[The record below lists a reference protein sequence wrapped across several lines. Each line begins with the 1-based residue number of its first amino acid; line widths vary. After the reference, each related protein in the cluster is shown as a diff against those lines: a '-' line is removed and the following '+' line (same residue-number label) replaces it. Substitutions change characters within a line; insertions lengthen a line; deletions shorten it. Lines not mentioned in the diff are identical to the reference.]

1 MLDLA
6 RKAIIRGAYS
16 PETIA
21 EIFELP
27 LSDIEVLEREVSQ
40 DTREQRQSQKNQY
53 LHPAAEIPFCPR
65 IVQDNSEFPYY
76 IMDIRGLVTVRIRR
90 QIFSGGPV

>member
-6 RKAIIRGAYS
+6 RKAIIRGVYS

-27 LSDIEVLEREVSQ
+27 LSDIEVLEREVSR
-40 DTREQRQSQKNQY
+40 DTREQRQSQKNQ
-53 LHPAAEIPFCPR
+53 
-65 IVQDNSEFPYY
+65 
-76 IMDIRGLVTVRIRR
+76 
-90 QIFSGGPV
+90 

>member
-1 MLDLA
+1 MCEIIEKLIEEYVREEMLDLA

-40 DTREQRQSQKNQY
+40 DTREQRQSQKNQ
-53 LHPAAEIPFCPR
+53 
-65 IVQDNSEFPYY
+65 
-76 IMDIRGLVTVRIRR
+76 
-90 QIFSGGPV
+90 